1 MVIKKKGNKK
11 AVYIG
16 KILKKYIYKKS
27 IFVKKLQ
34 ITLHFSCLI
43 CLFEIFHKNTYRW
56 VQKYINIEIPV
67 KKIKNN

>member
-11 AVYIG
+11 AVYVV

-34 ITLHFSCLI
+34 ITLHFSYLI
-43 CLFEIFHKNTYRW
+43 CLFKLFHKKYLQMSSKIYKYRPTC
-56 VQKYINIEIPV
+56 KEN
-67 KKIKNN
+67 KK